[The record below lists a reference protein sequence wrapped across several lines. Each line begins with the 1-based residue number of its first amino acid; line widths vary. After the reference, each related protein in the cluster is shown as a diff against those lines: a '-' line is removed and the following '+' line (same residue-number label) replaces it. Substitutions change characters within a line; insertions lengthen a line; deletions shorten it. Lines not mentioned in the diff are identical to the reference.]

1 MGSTRKGTI
10 AGTTAGGGT
19 GGGAPCGI
27 ALACGEELGSA
38 LELVAFASTEVEIR
52 LDAAGLASAL
62 VAFAVSF
69 AVFASLFPAMTG
81 TAMTAITSRLNKH
94 IFSFNIDDVSS
105 FRSAQTFG
113 AEHGVEIYVVS
124 TGESVTPVT

>member
-10 AGTTAGGGT
+10 AGTTAEGGT
-19 GGGAPCGI
+19 GGGGA
-27 ALACGEELGSA
+27 AEACGEELGSA

-52 LDAAGLASAL
+52 LGAAGLASAL
-62 VAFAVSF
+62 VAFAVLSF

-81 TAMTAITSRLNKH
+81 TAMTVITSRLNKH